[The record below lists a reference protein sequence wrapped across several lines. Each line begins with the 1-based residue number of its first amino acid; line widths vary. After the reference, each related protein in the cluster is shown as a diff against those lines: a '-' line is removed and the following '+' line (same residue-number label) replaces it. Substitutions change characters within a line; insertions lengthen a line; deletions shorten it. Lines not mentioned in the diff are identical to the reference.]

1 MAKEKEKEKPQ
12 RCGDCKNCNTV
23 NYGRGIPVC
32 YMIHTDPSGQP
43 QEKRITL
50 KSRQAKYCRYFAT
63 KAEVG
68 A

>member
-1 MAKEKEKEKPQ
+1 MSKEKEKEKPR

-32 YMIHTDPSGQP
+32 YMIHTDPSGRP
-43 QEKRITL
+43 QARKINLT
-50 KSRQAKYCRYFAT
+50 SRQAERCHHFTA